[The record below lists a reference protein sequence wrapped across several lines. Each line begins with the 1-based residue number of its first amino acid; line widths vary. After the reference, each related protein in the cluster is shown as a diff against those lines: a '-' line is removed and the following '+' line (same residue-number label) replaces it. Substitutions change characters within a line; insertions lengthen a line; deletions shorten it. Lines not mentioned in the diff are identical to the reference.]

1 VHYIITEHQCEASY
15 QQKIVLQKK
24 NMHGQEKLV
33 PHEEIEGE
41 CVCFFDLY
49 EFIHAETYFI
59 LCCVMV
65 VGPALGLGP
74 LLG

>member
-1 VHYIITEHQCEASY
+1 
-15 QQKIVLQKK
+15 
-24 NMHGQEKLV
+24 MHGQGKLV